1 MICLTYVTN
10 RCINMTYRS
19 RQRCPE
25 SQASEPR
32 SGLVAAVRSTA
43 RRRGA
48 IGARLCHLS
57 TASLSIPPAGRALES
72 ASPSERI
79 QAGVHGE
86 APTQFDSAG
95 AVVRICQ
102 EDLDQRS
109 REPGTVGAPA
119 TRGRSWLSPSRLR
132 HGPFSLEYRFDRL
145 LPDKLAQAY
154 QLLVP
159 DRRRNPPDAAE
170 ASMFGPG
177 TLPRARWFPVFRMHC
192 G

>member
-72 ASPSERI
+72 TRPGERI

-86 APTQFDSAG
+86 ASTQFDSAG

-109 REPGTVGAPA
+109 REPGALGAPA

-132 HGPFSLEYRFDRL
+132 HGPFSWSIDLTACCPTNWLRHITCSCPTVDPRSEG
-145 LPDKLAQAY
+145 QAPHPP
-154 QLLVP
+154 QLFQ
-159 DRRRNPPDAAE
+159 R
-170 ASMFGPG
+170 
-177 TLPRARWFPVFRMHC
+177 
-192 G
+192 